1 MSACRESTDIH
12 MTNHKIKVCFFSPS
26 AAPLFY
32 KDIDHVFGGAEVQ
45 LFLLAKELVKDTRF
59 SVFFLVGDFRQKD
72 QTIHGVNV
80 RKTYQLK
87 LNFLSLLAQPLK
99 IWMDLLKIRPDIV
112 IQRSAGVDTAFIAAF
127 CRLLKKRFIFSIAH
141 SRDIDGTFV
150 EDRGLKGLLYSLGFK
165 MANFV
170 VAQNSEQLQMMKHR
184 FMRKN
189 CKLIPPGY
197 PVSRRSHKTPGR
209 YILWVARGEAWKH
222 PESFL
227 RLALDFPRESFF
239 MLMPKSPKAC
249 GLWQRIEKQTRKIS
263 NLHFEERIPF
273 HKIDNLFDKSYLL
286 VNTSSKEGFPNT
298 FIQAARMGVPIL
310 SLKVD
315 PDDFIRKNRLGVTCD
330 GHYPRLKRGLHLLIS
345 NDNLYNEFKNN
356 CCKYFVQKH
365 DITQIAQSWKEI
377 LLAL

>member
-1 MSACRESTDIH
+1 MSAYRGSTDIH
-12 MTNHKIKVCFFSPS
+12 MTKHKTKVCFFSPS

-32 KDIDHVFGGAEVQ
+32 RDIDHVFGGAEVQ
-45 LFLLAKELVKDTRF
+45 LFLLAKEFAKDTRF
-59 SVFFLVGDFRQKD
+59 SVFFLVGNFGQKD

-80 RKTYQLK
+80 RKSYQLR
-87 LNFLSLLAQPLK
+87 LNFFSLLEQPLK
-99 IWMDLLKIRPDIV
+99 IWVDLLKIRPDIV

-150 EDRGLKGLLYSLGFK
+150 QARGLKGLLYSVGLK

-170 VAQNSEQLQMMKHR
+170 VAQSSEQLKMMKDSSI
-184 FMRKN
+184 RKK
-189 CKLIPPGY
+189 CKMIPPGY
-197 PVSRRSHKTPGR
+197 PVRRRSHTNRGR

-227 RLALDFPRESFF
+227 NLAMDFPRQRFF
-239 MLMPKSPKAC
+239 MVMPKSPKASA
-249 GLWQRIEKQTRKIS
+249 LWQRIEKQTRKIS

-273 HKIDNLFDKSYLL
+273 HKIHNLFDKSYLL

-315 PDDFIRKNRLGVTCD
+315 PDDFITKNRVGVTCD
-330 GHYPRLKRGLHLLIS
+330 GHYARLKRNLHLLVS
-345 NDNLYNEFKNN
+345 NDDLYNELKNN
-356 CCKYFVQKH
+356 CFKYFVQKH
-365 DITQIAQSWKEI
+365 DITEIAQSWKEI